1 MRRSLRQEAVIETAL
16 RLIERR
22 KNQDKNNL
30 EDELKKKAK
39 KTLQS
44 KTLIINMR
52 HLIRTE
58 V

>member
-30 EDELKKKAK
+30 KDELKKKAK